1 MENPRL
7 FEPGVPL
14 RYGCLC
20 TRTVRSENDLGGDG
34 RRTDNV
40 TAAGLHVVNLEVAL
54 TSGDK
59 AAAEREV
66 TRVLHRD
73 ERSAVALQEH
83 LTEGGAD
90 AATTHEEPSVVNR
103 TGGGVVADRTQSR
116 ERHSVD

>member
-1 MENPRL
+1 
-7 FEPGVPL
+7 
-14 RYGCLC
+14 
-20 TRTVRSENDLGGDG
+20 
-34 RRTDNV
+34 

-116 ERHSVD
+116 ERHSVDVTRVRGDHVLLRAIRTMNLADAEDLGRRLR